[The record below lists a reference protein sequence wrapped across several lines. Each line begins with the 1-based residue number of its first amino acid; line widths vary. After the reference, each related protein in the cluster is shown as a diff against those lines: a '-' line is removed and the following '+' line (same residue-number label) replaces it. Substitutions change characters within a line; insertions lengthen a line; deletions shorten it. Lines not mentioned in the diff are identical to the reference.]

1 MKIQC
6 DVCERAP
13 ATVICCADEAAL
25 CAKCDIEVHAANKL
39 ASKHQ
44 RLLLQCLSNKLPPCD
59 ICQEKAAFIF
69 CVEDRALFCRDCDEP
84 IHPAGSLA
92 ANHQRFLATGI
103 RVALSSSCNKNTEN
117 NVLEPP
123 NKSAPQT
130 SMKMPAHQQ
139 HSSFSSPW
147 AVDDLL
153 ELSDIQS
160 LNKKEHSELGELEWL
175 ADIGLF
181 GDQLPQ
187 EALAAAEVPQLPIS
201 QSSSTNLYRPTK
213 YSMALKKPRIE
224 TPDEDDE
231 FFTVPDLGN
240 FFTGGIAG
248 WINGLRNVESI
259 DLSENLLSG
268 PIPPRISEL
277 RRLTHISFSNNEFSG
292 RIPDINGLWKLQ
304 TLDLGSNMFV
314 GNLPKLPTKLRSLTL
329 SHNQL
334 SGHITSLGS
343 LKELRYIDLSD
354 NKFTGSITRSILSL
368 PELNQLNVSF
378 NQLASIEVNTHLGS
392 GSPLQVL
399 NAQRNRL
406 QGHLP
411 VSLVNFENLQ
421 EINLAYNGLTGRV
434 PVAYGQRLGRP
445 WKSLFLDDNFLS
457 GRIPR
462 QFNSSALRISGSL
475 ANNCLSC
482 PVTIPIC
489 GGGQRPASAC
499 IGEIGN
505 H

>member
-1 MKIQC
+1 MIPPSSYISSW
-6 DVCERAP
+6 DFS
-13 ATVICCADEAAL
+13 AD
-25 CAKCDIEVHAANKL
+25 
-39 ASKHQ
+39 
-44 RLLLQCLSNKLPPCD
+44 PCD
-59 ICQEKAAFIF
+59 STGAK
-69 CVEDRALFCRDCDEP
+69 
-84 IHPAGSLA
+84 
-92 ANHQRFLATGI
+92 FLGI
-103 RVALSSSCNKNTEN
+103 LCSN
-117 NVLEPP
+117 P
-123 NKSAPQT
+123 
-130 SMKMPAHQQ
+130 
-139 HSSFSSPW
+139 
-147 AVDDLL
+147 
-153 ELSDIQS
+153 
-160 LNKKEHSELGELEWL
+160 
-175 ADIGLF
+175 
-181 GDQLPQ
+181 GDN
-187 EALAAAEVPQLPIS
+187 
-201 QSSSTNLYRPTK
+201 STNRIISIELDSAGYDGFLTHNIGNLTELTSLDLSRNQFRGPLPDTLK
-213 YSMALKKPRIE
+213 NLKKLTQIS
-224 TPDEDDE
+224 
-231 FFTVPDLGN
+231 LSGN

-277 RRLTHISFSNNEFSG
+277 RRLTDISFSNNEFSG

-399 NAQRNRL
+399 N
-406 QGHLP
+406 
-411 VSLVNFENLQ
+411 